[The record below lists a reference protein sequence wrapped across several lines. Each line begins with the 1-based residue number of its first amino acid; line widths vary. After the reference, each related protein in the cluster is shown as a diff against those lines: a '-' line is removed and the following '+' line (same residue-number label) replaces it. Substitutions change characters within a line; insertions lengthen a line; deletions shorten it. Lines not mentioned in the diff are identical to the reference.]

1 MYKGF
6 CEDVEYVM
14 GLFFKPFEG
23 CCPDD
28 EEEEDKDCGFGCDFA
43 PCCKDEEDGEDEED
57 EGKGCDAPA
66 CCREEEND
74 EEQDGPSKGGGLL
87 GAGPLQDVLKC
98 MFDASDTDYDY
109 ED

>member
-23 CCPDD
+23 CCPED

-43 PCCKDEEDGEDEED
+43 PCCKDEEDEED
-57 EGKGCDAPA
+57 EGKGCDFAP
-66 CCREEEND
+66 CCKEGEDDAGED
-74 EEQDGPSKGGGLL
+74 EGEKGSAGFLGP
-87 GAGPLQDVLKC
+87 GPLTDIMKC